1 VSKVNVNEVRAFLYD
16 TMSMVRD
23 GKVDRNQ
30 ALSINEMAK
39 TMVESAKVEIEFI
52 DRIGGME
59 KSDFLVEDKP
69 GVKRHRLT

>member
-1 VSKVNVNEVRAFLYD
+1 MSKVNVNEVRAFLYD

-69 GVKRHRLT
+69 GVTRHRLT

>member
-1 VSKVNVNEVRAFLYD
+1 MSKVNVNEVRNFLYD
-16 TMSMVRD
+16 TMSMIRD

-59 KSDFLVEDKP
+59 KRDFLVGDKP
-69 GVKRHRLT
+69 GVTRHRLT

>member
-1 VSKVNVNEVRAFLYD
+1 MSKVNVNEVRSFLYD

-39 TMVESAKVEIEFI
+39 TMVETAKVEIEFI
-52 DRIGGME
+52 DRIGGLE
-59 KSDFLVEDKP
+59 KSDFLLEDKP
-69 GVKRHRLT
+69 GVTRNRLT

>member
-1 VSKVNVNEVRAFLYD
+1 MSKVNVNEVRTFLYD

-59 KSDFLVEDKP
+59 KSDFLVGDEP
-69 GVKRHRLT
+69 GVTRHRLT